1 MSSAASSTVPTGTP
15 RIAIVTTD
23 PGFYPAEDPDY
34 DTPILLDALAARGV
48 DAVRAIWHDPAVDWA
63 SFDLAV
69 LRSTWDYT
77 ERFAEFT
84 AWLGRAASTAPLVN
98 PPALVRW
105 NLDKHYLQDLERAGV
120 AIVPTVYAETLD
132 AARDALASHAGRV
145 VVKPTVSA
153 GARDTGLFEAS
164 DPAALALAERILAAG
179 GGARGVAMIQP
190 EIAELTQGHEKA
202 LYVIG
207 GRETHAIAKGALLAP
222 GGGFANGVYIEHP
235 EPVDVTAAER
245 AFAVRVAAAVAEITG
260 TLPLYAR
267 VDIVDSALYG
277 VVLLE
282 VELIEPALNLHVAPE
297 AISAVADAIVAAVQR

>member
-1 MSSAASSTVPTGTP
+1 
-15 RIAIVTTD
+15 
-23 PGFYPAEDPDY
+23 
-34 DTPILLDALAARGV
+34 
-48 DAVRAIWHDPAVDWA
+48 
-63 SFDLAV
+63 
-69 LRSTWDYT
+69 
-77 ERFAEFT
+77 
-84 AWLGRAASTAPLVN
+84 
-98 PPALVRW
+98 
-105 NLDKHYLQDLERAGV
+105 
-120 AIVPTVYAETLD
+120 
-132 AARDALASHAGRV
+132 
-145 VVKPTVSA
+145 
-153 GARDTGLFEAS
+153 
-164 DPAALALAERILAAG
+164 
-179 GGARGVAMIQP
+179 MIQP